1 MSHEIRTPMNAV
13 IGLLELALEDSRSV
27 RSDAQTLQTAH
38 DSAIGLLELIGDI
51 LDISRIESGHI
62 SLQPVPTN
70 LVELVRATLRVF
82 EGNARAKGLHLQG
95 ELPAEP
101 VWVLADPLRLKQIL
115 SNLISNA
122 IKFTDRGE
130 VLSLIH
136 I

>member
-13 IGLLELALEDSRSV
+13 IGLLELALEDSRSG

-82 EGNARAKGLHLQG
+82 EGNARAKGCICRASCLQSRYG
-95 ELPAEP
+95 CWLTHC
-101 VWVLADPLRLKQIL
+101 D
-115 SNLISNA
+115 SS
-122 IKFTDRGE
+122 KFCPT
-130 VLSLIH
+130 
-136 I
+136 